1 MGDKKLVDT
10 MIKDGLWD
18 AYNNYHMGTTAE
30 NINDIWGI
38 TREELDAFAA
48 ASQQKTEA
56 AQAAGKFDDE
66 IVPVMVKVKKE
77 MVEFKRGRVSQGG
90 RDHGEH
96 RQAARRV
103 PRRPRGRRG
112 PRLSTPSR
120 PPSVQEADRQGHVSA

>member
-1 MGDKKLVDT
+1 MDARWGARMGDKKLVDT

-38 TREELDAFAA
+38 TREEQDAFAA

-66 IVPVMVKVKKE
+66 IVPVMVKVKKA
-77 MVEFKRGRVSQGG
+77 MVEFTRWTSI
-90 RDHGEH
+90 
-96 RQAARRV
+96 
-103 PRRPRGRRG
+103 PRP
-112 PRLSTPSR
+112 
-120 PPSVQEADRQGHVSA
+120 A